1 MSAARVYAGGWVRV
15 LLGLSLAVPMLAG
28 CGFHLE
34 GDHPLPP
41 SLAVV
46 RIDAVDTQSDF
57 YFALRR
63 ALMAAGTRIDGNGQ
77 DKSVPVIHVLD
88 DATRNTILSVSTLNI
103 PTEYELIYRV
113 RFSVDAMG
121 RALIDPEERTL
132 VRDYSYSESQQ
143 LAKDREQRI
152 LGAALA
158 QELAGVVMRRLSSL

>member
-1 MSAARVYAGGWVRV
+1 MKMAGTLSGTRLRAAAV
-15 LLGLSLAVPMLAG
+15 GLMALTLAG

-34 GDHPLPP
+34 GSYPLPR

-57 YFALRR
+57 YFGLRKAL
-63 ALMAAGTRIDGNGQ
+63 LAAGTRIDDNAQ
-77 DKSVPVIHVLD
+77 DKSVAVIHVLGD
-88 DATRNTILSVSTLNI
+88 DIKDAILGVSTLNI
-103 PTEYELIYRV
+103 PVEYELTYTV

-121 RALIDPEERTL
+121 RQLIAPEERML

-143 LAKDREQRI
+143 LAKQREQAV
-152 LGAALA
+152 LSAALA